1 VTDICGQKYFAELLP
16 VPRSTR
22 LGTTFIQAGFFG
34 YLAHLSA
41 NGRMM
46 KSYLWLGLIGAFSLN
61 CAYAE
66 SLSVPMNLVSTTDA
80 PKPIGE
86 VIISETD
93 YGLLFTP
100 SLTSLPAGVHG
111 FHVHEGSSCDTAEK
125 DGVKIAAQA
134 AGGHFDPKKTGKHL
148 GPYANGHLGDL
159 PAIYVAADGMAGYP
173 VLAPRLKK
181 LSEVKGHA
189 LMVHAGGDNHSDMPK
204 PLGGG
209 GDRVACGVIAK

>member
-1 VTDICGQKYFAELLP
+1 
-16 VPRSTR
+16 
-22 LGTTFIQAGFFG
+22 
-34 YLAHLSA
+34 
-41 NGRMM
+41 MM
-46 KSYLWLGLIGAFSLN
+46 KPYLWLGLIGAFSLN
-61 CAYAE
+61 TAVAE
-66 SLSVPMNLVSTTDA
+66 SLSVPINLVSTTEA

-86 VIISETD
+86 VIITETD

-111 FHVHEGSSCDTAEK
+111 FHVHENGSCEAATK

-134 AGGHFDPKKTGKHL
+134 AGGHWDPKKTGKHL

-159 PAIYVAADGMAGYP
+159 PAIYVTADGMASYP

-181 LSEVKGHA
+181 IKDVKGHA
-189 LMVHAGGDNHSDMPK
+189 LMVHAGGDNHADMPK

-209 GDRVACGVIAK
+209 GDRVACGVI